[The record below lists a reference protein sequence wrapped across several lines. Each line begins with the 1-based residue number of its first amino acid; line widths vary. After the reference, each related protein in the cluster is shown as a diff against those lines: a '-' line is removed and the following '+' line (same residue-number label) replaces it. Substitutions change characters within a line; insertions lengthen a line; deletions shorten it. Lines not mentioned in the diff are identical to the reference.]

1 VSKIQKVKRYYLSN
15 SIRKEKAPFPNPSL
29 ILGII
34 ILVVVGYGFFR
45 FANYMISDSKM
56 FLLKNVEVEGN
67 KYIGDRDIIR
77 IASIDEGM
85 KLFQVSPQNIVTK
98 ILKNPYLCGVSVSRS
113 LPSTLIISVQEREP
127 VAYLVDKKIYMIDAW
142 GKILLKKP
150 GMSLENL
157 PLITGLSVQNLLKR
171 RDPLF
176 EALRLIEIIQ
186 KVDQNLF
193 PFISEIHISS
203 QNPPCL
209 YLVKGGAEVE
219 IGSEMV
225 PKRIYLLSEFLRK
238 SSVLNELGTIKKMN
252 FSYNNRI
259 IITRKS

>member
-1 VSKIQKVKRYYLSN
+1 
-15 SIRKEKAPFPNPSL
+15 
-29 ILGII
+29 LGII
-34 ILVVVGYGFFR
+34 IFVVVGYGFFR
-45 FANYMISDSKM
+45 FANYMISDSQM
-56 FLLKNVEVEGN
+56 FLLKNVKVEGN
-67 KYIGDRDIIR
+67 KFIGNKDIIR
-77 IASIDEGM
+77 MASIENGI
-85 KLFQVSPQNIVTK
+85 KLFQVSPNNIVTK
-98 ILKNPYLCGVSVSRS
+98 ILKNPYLCGVSVNRS

-127 VAYLVDKKIYMIDAW
+127 VAYLVDKKIYMIDVW

-157 PLITGLSVQNLLKR
+157 PLITGLSVQRLLKR

-186 KVDQNLF
+186 KIDQNLF
-193 PFISEIHISS
+193 HFISEIHISS
-203 QNPPCL
+203 HNAPCL

-225 PKRIYLLSEFLRK
+225 SKRIYLLSEFLK
-238 SSVLNELGTIKKMN
+238 MSSIRNQLGTIKKIN
-252 FSYNNRI
+252 FSYSNRI